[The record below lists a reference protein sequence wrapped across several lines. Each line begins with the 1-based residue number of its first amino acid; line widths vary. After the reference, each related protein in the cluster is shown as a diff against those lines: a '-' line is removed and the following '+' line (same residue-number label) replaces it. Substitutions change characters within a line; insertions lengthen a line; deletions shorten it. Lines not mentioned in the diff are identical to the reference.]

1 MSQPSTRQELI
12 DYSLR
17 RLGYPVLEINVDDD
31 QVDDIVDDAIQYYNE
46 RHFDGIERV
55 FLKHKVTGDEKEIL
69 EGNGASGISTTTAS
83 STAGISS
90 VGWNENN
97 NFLQLP
103 DHVIGVNKVFKMDNS
118 TISSGMFNLK
128 YQIFLNDLYYYGA
141 LDLLNYTMTKTYLED
156 LSRLITPD
164 VQIRFNKKQHRLY
177 MDIDWKQF
185 SEDQFIVLDCY
196 RAVNPADFVSVYND
210 FWLKKYVT
218 SLIKKQ
224 WGQNLI
230 KFQGVLLP
238 GGVQLNGRQLYDDA
252 VLELEA
258 LDEEL
263 KTEYEMPPLDM
274 IG

>member
-1 MSQPSTRQELI
+1 MSKPSTRQGLI

-31 QVDDIVDDAIQYYNE
+31 QIDDIVDDAIQYFNE
-46 RHFDGIERV
+46 RHYDGIERA
-55 FLKHKVTGDEKEIL
+55 FLKHKVTTAEKTIL
-69 EGNGASGISTTTAS
+69 EGGGAGITTTTATS
-83 STAGISS
+83 SSGVSS
-90 VGWNENN
+90 VGWDENH

-103 DHVIGVNKVFKMDNS
+103 DHVIGVNQVFKMDNS
-118 TISSGMFNLK
+118 TISSGLFNLK
-128 YQIFLNDLYYYGA
+128 YQLFLNDLYYYGA

-177 MDIDWKQF
+177 MDIDWKEF
-185 SEDQFIVLDCY
+185 TEDQYIVLDCY
-196 RAVNPADFVSVYND
+196 RAVSPRDFAAVYND

-230 KFQGVLLP
+230 KFQGVLMP

-252 VLELEA
+252 MIELEV
-258 LDEEL
+258 LIQEL